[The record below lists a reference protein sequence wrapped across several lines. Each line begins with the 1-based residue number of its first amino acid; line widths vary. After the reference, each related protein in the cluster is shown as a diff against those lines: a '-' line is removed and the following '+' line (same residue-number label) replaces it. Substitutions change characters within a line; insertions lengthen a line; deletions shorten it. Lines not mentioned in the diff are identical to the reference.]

1 MAVQVQVTWTF
12 VGDDE
17 LELTSGFG
25 HVDPVEQGDDEMEV
39 VAPAERVLEPES
51 STLASGLALQ
61 LA

>member
-25 HVDPVEQGDDEMEV
+25 HTEPVAHDEDSDV
-39 VAPAERVLEPES
+39 IVPAERVLESES
-51 STLASGLALQ
+51 STLATGLALQ